1 MLSPRSPSYSA
12 AEMSNGWLTDPSTT
26 RVKPVPVPVY
36 APKSTRCV
44 DWPDARSAPCTVVVP
59 EATCAPEAPRS
70 CQASGAVAELTTVA
84 RLGPSGR

>member
-1 MLSPRSPSYSA
+1 
-12 AEMSNGWLTDPSTT
+12 MSKGWLVRPSTT

-44 DWPDARSAPCTVVVP
+44 DWPDAWSAPRTAV
-59 EATCAPEAPRS
+59 APEAATAPEASRN
-70 CQASGAVAELTTVA
+70 CQASGAVAELATVA